1 MLENAVPPRSDH
13 WTCKRRVDFLVEL
26 ANDVGGRVLGRREA
40 ERPGSLVRSRPLSV
54 TSSSASERVAGLRG
68 LGWAEGRNLT
78 IDYGWPVDD
87 IKRMQTDAR
96 PEEFSAFVKRN
107 QKWRN
112 VVRAANI
119 SLE

>member
-1 MLENAVPPRSDH
+1 
-13 WTCKRRVDFLVEL
+13 
-26 ANDVGGRVLGRREA
+26 
-40 ERPGSLVRSRPLSV
+40 
-54 TSSSASERVAGLRG
+54 
-68 LGWAEGRNLT
+68 LGWAEGRNLS
-78 IDYGWPVDD
+78 IDHRWPVDD

-107 QKWRN
+107 RKWRN